1 MSLNADMVEV
11 EINAVIESP
20 ATSRWLKTALTDAL
34 YRGSIF
40 GMGVCDAEA

>member
-1 MSLNADMVEV
+1 MSLSADLV
-11 EINAVIESP
+11 EIEIKAVTESP

-40 GMGVCDAEA
+40 GIGVCDAEA